1 MEKVN
6 VVFTDDN
13 NNFYGILTVVSG
25 YDEKTIKLILKDIII
40 SMFGNSKNFFEN
52 FSDNLS
58 KVFEVFSKEIV
69 EKFGSEAIIQFE
81 YNNGSMFN
89 VDKVFNIT
97 QEIVDTCDYNEQDI
111 IDITDTICSMLEN
124 NCRLGI
130 SGMGESFV
138 NWCENG
144 NCFTDNKRIR
154 TTLMKA
160 VCFEVDKLSEKLLDL
175 FNILDD
181 REDFE
186 QEIIL
191 LFLYYI
197 FVLKNC

>member
-6 VVFTDDN
+6 IVFTDDN
-13 NNFYGILTVVSG
+13 NNFYGILIVYSG
-25 YDEKTIKLILKDIII
+25 YSEKVIRLRLEDIII
-40 SMFGNSKNFFEN
+40 SMFGSSKKFFEN
-52 FSDNLS
+52 FSENLS
-58 KVFEVFSKEIV
+58 KVFEVFGKEVV
-69 EKFGSEAIIQFE
+69 EKFGDKAIVQFE

-111 IDITDTICSMLEN
+111 VDITDTICSMLEN

-138 NWCENG
+138 DWCENG
-144 NCFTDNKRIR
+144 DCFTDNKRIR

-186 QEIIL
+186 
-191 LFLYYI
+191 
-197 FVLKNC
+197 

>member
-6 VVFTDDN
+6 IVFTDDN
-13 NNFYGILTVVSG
+13 NNFYGILIVYSD
-25 YDEKTIKLILKDIII
+25 YSEKAIRLRLEDIII
-40 SMFGNSKNFFEN
+40 SMFGSSKKFFEN
-52 FSDNLS
+52 FSENLS
-58 KVFEVFSKEIV
+58 KVLEVFEKEIV
-69 EKFGSEAIIQFE
+69 ENCRSRTSLEDKAIVQFE

-97 QEIVDTCDYNEQDI
+97 QEIVDTCDYNKQDI
-111 IDITDTICSMLEN
+111 VDITDTICSMLEN

-138 NWCENG
+138 DWCENG
-144 NCFTDNKRIR
+144 DCFTDNKRIR

-181 REDFE
+181 RED
-186 QEIIL
+186 
-191 LFLYYI
+191 
-197 FVLKNC
+197 CH

>member
-6 VVFTDDN
+6 IVFTDDN
-13 NNFYGILTVVSG
+13 NNFYGILIVVSG
-25 YDEKTIKLILKDIII
+25 YNEKAIRLRLEDIII
-40 SMFGNSKNFFEN
+40 SMFGNSEVFFEN
-52 FSDNLS
+52 FSENLS
-58 KVFEVFSKEIV
+58 KVFEVFSNEII
-69 EKFGSEAIIQFE
+69 EKFGDKANIQFE

-97 QEIVDTCDYNEQDI
+97 QEIVDTCDYDKQDI
-111 IDITDTICSMLEN
+111 IDITDTICNMLEN

-130 SGMGESFV
+130 NGMGESFV
-138 NWCENG
+138 DWCENG
-144 NCFTDNKRIR
+144 NCFYENNKVK

-186 QEIIL
+186 
-191 LFLYYI
+191 
-197 FVLKNC
+197 

>member
-6 VVFTDDN
+6 IVFTDDN
-13 NNFYGILTVVSG
+13 NNFYGILIVYSG
-25 YDEKTIKLILKDIII
+25 YSEKVIKLRLENIII
-40 SMFGNSKNFFEN
+40 NMFGSSKKFFED
-52 FSDNLS
+52 FSGNLS
-58 KVFEVFSKEIV
+58 KVLEVLGKEII
-69 EKFGSEAIIQFE
+69 KDFGDKAIVQFE

-97 QEIVDTCDYNEQDI
+97 QEIVDNCNYNEQDI
-111 IDITDTICSMLEN
+111 IKITDTICSMLKN

-138 NWCENG
+138 DWCENG
-144 NCFTDNKRIR
+144 NCFYENNKTRIK
-154 TTLMKA
+154 LMKA

-181 REDFE
+181 REDYE
-186 QEIIL
+186 
-191 LFLYYI
+191 
-197 FVLKNC
+197 